1 MHATMKSTIMLSV
14 CLSIVVATMAVRAL
28 GEETAMP
35 HDGRH
40 ERQRR
45 NHDKRHNHPG
55 SINEIDTSVPI
66 QKNHPRNHT
75 RSIENRTEVVG
86 LIEKTHYRNHTHQ
99 NAVLN
104 STVESELKT
113 KNKEKREKKAKAL
126 KTEAMNDGNTTATIS
141 LKAENATDIHA
152 HHNHKGGDKHK
163 DNSTADIAFPSNA
176 TSAGASETSTVN
188 ATTVAATAASE
199 AASFATEL
207 IPPSFSTRTG
217 GIGADPEKPWKEDNE
232 LEEVLAAVEV
242 EFEAKMQSEELMGQ
256 QMTNSATV
264 FTVGITGVVGV
275 VVQTIVHQLF
285 V

>member
-1 MHATMKSTIMLSV
+1 MKSTIMLSI
-14 CLSIVVATMAVRAL
+14 CLSIVVATMAARAL
-28 GEETAMP
+28 GEETTM
-35 HDGRH
+35 H

-86 LIEKTHYRNHTHQ
+86 LIEKTHHRNHTHQ

-141 LKAENATDIHA
+141 LTAENATDIHA
-152 HHNHKGGDKHK
+152 HHNHKGRDKHK
-163 DNSTADIAFPSNA
+163 DNSTADIAFPSNETFA
-176 TSAGASETSTVN
+176 SAGASETSTVN

-199 AASFATEL
+199 ATTFATKVVT
-207 IPPSFSTRTG
+207 PSSSTRTIG
-217 GIGADPEKPWKEDNE
+217 VGADPEKPWKEDNE
-232 LEEVLAAVEV
+232 LDEVLAAVEAD
-242 EFEAKMQSEELMGQ
+242 FEAKMQSEEILGH

>member
-1 MHATMKSTIMLSV
+1 MHTTMKSAIMLSI

-141 LKAENATDIHA
+141 LTADNATDIHA
-152 HHNHKGGDKHK
+152 HHNHKGRDKHK
-163 DNSTADIAFPSNA
+163 DNSTADIAFPSNE

-188 ATTVAATAASE
+188 ATTSE

-207 IPPSFSTRTG
+207 IPPSSSTRTG
-217 GIGADPEKPWKEDNE
+217 GVEADPERPWKEDNE
-232 LEEVLAAVEV
+232 LEVVLAAVEAD
-242 EFEAKMQSEELMGQ
+242 FEAKIQSEELLGQ

-264 FTVGITGVVGV
+264 FSVGITGVVGV
-275 VVQTIVHQLF
+275 VVQTIVHQLI

>member
-1 MHATMKSTIMLSV
+1 MKSTIMLSI

-55 SINEIDTSVPI
+55 SMNEINTSVPI
-66 QKNHPRNHT
+66 QKNHHRNHT
-75 RSIENRTEVVG
+75 HSVENRTEVVG
-86 LIEKTHYRNHTHQ
+86 LIEKTHHRNHTHQ
-99 NAVLN
+99 HNTAN

-113 KNKEKREKKAKAL
+113 KNKEKKAKAK
-126 KTEAMNDGNTTATIS
+126 KTEGMNDGNMTAS
-141 LKAENATDIHA
+141 LIVENATDIHA
-152 HHNHKGGDKHK
+152 HHNHKGRDKHK
-163 DNSTADIAFPSNA
+163 NNSTADIAFPSNE

-188 ATTVAATAASE
+188 ATTVADTAASE
-199 AASFATEL
+199 ATTFVTKVVT
-207 IPPSFSTRTG
+207 PSSSTRT
-217 GIGADPEKPWKEDNE
+217 IGVGKDPEKPWKEDNE
-232 LEEVLAAVEV
+232 LEEVLAAVEAD
-242 EFEAKMQSEELMGQ
+242 FEVKMQSEEILGQ

-275 VVQTIVHQLF
+275 VVQTIVHQLI